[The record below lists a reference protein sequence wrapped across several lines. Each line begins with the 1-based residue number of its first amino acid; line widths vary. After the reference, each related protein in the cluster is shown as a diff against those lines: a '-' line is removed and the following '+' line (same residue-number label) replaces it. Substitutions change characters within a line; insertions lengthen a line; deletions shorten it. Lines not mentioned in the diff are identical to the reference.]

1 MPENPIKIIIES
13 VFSSQAA
20 MVLASEKDHQ
30 PYTNLVAFSYSADLK
45 HLYFAT
51 PRETTKYGNI
61 MQNPNI
67 SMLIDARK
75 NDSLSFGEGTAVT
88 VVGKAT
94 ELLGMEREKRL
105 TAHAERLPGLG
116 EFLGSPSIA
125 LFEIE
130 VRTYVVARGLTDISV
145 FDPQE

>member
-1 MPENPIKIIIES
+1 MPDNPVKVIIEG
-13 VFSSQAA
+13 VFRSQAA
-20 MVLASEKDHQ
+20 MVLASEKNHQ
-30 PYTNLVAFSYSADLK
+30 PYANLVAFSYSADLK
-45 HLYFAT
+45 YLYFAT

-61 MQNPNI
+61 TQNPNI

-94 ELLGMEREKRL
+94 ELLGIEREKRL

-130 VRTYVVARGLTDISV
+130 VRTYVVARGLTNISV
-145 FDPQE
+145 FNPQQ